1 MICILIWCAQH
12 GILTPS
18 SIILNPKQVQEG
30 LKMEKKQNNLQ
41 QVNVEQQ
48 EKEATNKDLLN
59 RKKMGVIRREILGD

>member
-1 MICILIWCAQH
+1 
-12 GILTPS
+12 
-18 SIILNPKQVQEG
+18 LNPKQVQEG